1 MPATH
6 PPARRATTDDIPELI
21 RLRGVML
28 AAMGVDLESDPT
40 WRERCAGAL
49 ARQLAGARFAAY
61 VVDAPGGGLASCG
74 VGWAEVRLPSPGHD
88 GLVGHIGSMCT
99 DPAHR
104 RRGHARAVLDGLQGW
119 FVTQGV
125 HRVELAATEAGRW
138 VYEAAG
144 FRVPEWPQLRWYP
157 PRP

>member
-1 MPATH
+1 MPAPH
-6 PPARRATTDDIPELI
+6 PPARRATAYDVGELT

-28 AAMGVDLESDPT
+28 AAMGVDVDSDAS
-40 WRERCAGAL
+40 WRHRCEAAL
-49 ARQLAGARFAAY
+49 VEQLGTARFAAY

-74 VGWAEVRLPSPGHD
+74 VGWAEVRLPSPGRE
-88 GLVGHIGSMCT
+88 GVVGHIGNMCT

-104 RRGHARAVLDGLQGW
+104 RRGHARAVLDGLLGW

-125 HRVELAATEAGRW
+125 GRVELAATDEGQAL
-138 VYEAAG
+138 YEAAG
-144 FRVPEWPQLRWYP
+144 FRMPEWPLLRWYP